1 MGATKKRGRPIASRH
16 LVCGTCSAQ
25 LVAVRHLGVHHPL
38 GRDEGEHC
46 VQVQGMY
53 GGGEVGGS
61 LVVEGGEPRQN
72 SNTIFFGVIQILNS
86 PRITY

>member
-1 MGATKKRGRPIASRH
+1 MTSSCYIFG
-16 LVCGTCSAQ
+16 LWDVQQ

-53 GGGEVGGS
+53 GGGEVGGRS
-61 LVVEGGEPRQN
+61 GRP
-72 SNTIFFGVIQILNS
+72 
-86 PRITY
+86 